1 MWLTGLSGSGKSTLA
16 NALEVFLLQQR
27 IVPIVFDGDALRT
40 GLSQGLGFSATDRE
54 ENVRRA
60 TEVALL
66 SAAAGLVAVV
76 ALISPFRAGR
86 KAAAEA
92 ARSRGIPFAEI
103 FVNAPLA
110 TCERRDPKG
119 LYQKARRGQLTG
131 WTGVDSPYEP
141 PAAPDLELHTD
152 SETVADSLAKLG
164 RLTLALAQPA
174 GSFSGARAAAT

>member
-1 MWLTGLSGSGKSTLA
+1 MWLTGLPGSGKSTLA
-16 NALEVFLLQQR
+16 NALEYFLLQHR
-27 IVPIVFDGDALRT
+27 VMPIVLDGDALRT
-40 GLSQGLGFSATDRE
+40 GLSRGLGFSATDRE

-60 TEVALL
+60 AEVALL
-66 SAAAGLVAVV
+66 SAAAGLVAIV

-86 KAAAEA
+86 AAAA
-92 ARSRGIPFAEI
+92 HTARSRGIAFAEI

-141 PAAPDLELHTD
+141 PTAPALELHTD

-164 RLTLALAQPA
+164 QLTLALAQVT